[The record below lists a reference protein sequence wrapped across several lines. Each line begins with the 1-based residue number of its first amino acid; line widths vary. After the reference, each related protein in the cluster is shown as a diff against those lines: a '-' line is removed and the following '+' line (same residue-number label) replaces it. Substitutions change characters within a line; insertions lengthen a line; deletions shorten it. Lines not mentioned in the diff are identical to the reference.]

1 MYGLP
6 LWLTRRVRVEDRVMV
21 QTHEVLP
28 ERRVRR
34 WRSVSEKRQI
44 VQLTLEPGASVAEVA
59 RVHGVNANQVF
70 KWRRA
75 FERGELTEPC
85 TVPLPVTV
93 TTPGEP
99 ENDVAQE
106 PRSEQEPSGGSIHI
120 EFPGRAM
127 ISVERGAD
135 RSLVRAVLESL
146 QK

>member
-1 MYGLP
+1 
-6 LWLTRRVRVEDRVMV
+6 MV
-21 QTHEVLP
+21 QTQELVS

-34 WRSVSEKRQI
+34 WRSISEKRQI
-44 VQLTLEPGASVAEVA
+44 VQLTLEPGASVAEIA
-59 RVHGVNANQVF
+59 RAHGVNANQVF

-75 FERGELTEPC
+75 FERGELIESC
-85 TVPLPVTV
+85 SALLPVTV
-93 TTPGEP
+93 TTPSEP
-99 ENDVAQE
+99 ENDIAAE
-106 PRSEQEPSGGSIHI
+106 PRQEQEPSGGAIHI